1 MVHICFC
8 FRDKTGRYAKF
19 AGTTALSVF
28 ENLSK
33 TPPQVTVHIL
43 HDNTLTGENIEKFSY
58 LAGRYNQ
65 FVKFYNVEKICP
77 EKIKEISNLIPEA
90 ETSRVTLGA
99 FYKLLIPKILPKE
112 LEKVILLEPD
122 MIVNLDINELWRIEL
137 GDKVLAAV
145 TEKENGTDSNKS
157 FLLCSE
163 GTVNS
168 EEYFNT
174 GVMLMNLNV
183 LRKEEETITQGIL
196 FRAKNPKQKFFEQ
209 TVLNYCFSSRMIK
222 LPLKFNRFV
231 KQERESNAKTAGRK
245 IYHYLGGALK
255 LDPTPDDPFNQ
266 LWMKYFIK
274 SPWLDEDA
282 LGRLCVRFE
291 KIRNDLKERALKMS
305 AIISGKSRAFFV
317 EPTKID
323 STKKFFSIRVDET
336 IIPAENEESLRKL
349 IDAMKTSQ
357 GQVIFFIMTP
367 KFLKKPF
374 PFDLLKKEGF
384 VDGKNFF
391 RGWTFLSPERGGD
404 AFNSYSIVKLM

>member
-231 KQERESNAKTAGRK
+231 KQERASNAKTAGRK
-245 IYHYLGGALK
+245 IYHYSGGALK

-291 KIRNDLKERALKMS
+291 KIRNDLKEHALKMA
-305 AIISGKSRAFFV
+305 AIISGKSRAFFI
-317 EPTKID
+317 EP
-323 STKKFFSIRVDET
+323 SNVKKMIEVFSIRSDEE
-336 IIPAENEESLRKL
+336 IIFAENEDSIKKL
-349 IDAMKTSQ
+349 IDAMKESE
-357 GQVIFFIMTP
+357 GKSLFFIMTEKIGKK
-367 KFLKKPF
+367 KFS
-374 PFDLLKKEGF
+374 FDKLTDEGF
-384 VDGKNFF
+384 VQDKDFVK
-391 RGWTFLSPERGGD
+391 GWTFLSDKHGMPV
-404 AFNSYSIVKLM
+404 NSFSLIESM

>member
-1 MVHICFC
+1 MIHVCFC

-33 TPPQVTVHIL
+33 TPPQVTIHIL

-77 EKIKEISNLIPEA
+77 KKIKEISKLIPEA
-90 ETSRVTLGA
+90 DTSRVTVGA
-99 FYKLLIPKILPKE
+99 FYKLLIPQILPKE
-112 LEKVILLEPD
+112 IEKVILLEPD

-137 GDKVLAAV
+137 GDKALAAV
-145 TEKENGTDSNKS
+145 TESENGTDSKKS

-231 KQERESNAKTAGRK
+231 KQERASNAKTAGRK
-245 IYHYLGGALK
+245 IYHYSGGALK
-255 LDPTPDDPFNQ
+255 LDPNPDDPFNQ

-282 LGRLCVRFE
+282 LGRLCVHFE
-291 KIRNDLKERALKMS
+291 KICNDLKERALKMA
-305 AIISGKSRAFFV
+305 AIISGKSRAFFI
-317 EPTKID
+317 EP
-323 STKKFFSIRVDET
+323 SNVKKMIEVFSIRSDEE
-336 IIPAENEESLRKL
+336 IIFAENEDSIKKL
-349 IDAMKTSQ
+349 INAMKESE
-357 GQVIFFIMTP
+357 GKSLFFIMTEKIGKK
-367 KFLKKPF
+367 KFS
-374 PFDLLKKEGF
+374 FDKLTDEGF
-384 VDGKNFF
+384 VQDKDFVK
-391 RGWTFLSPERGGD
+391 GWTFLSDKHGIP
-404 AFNSYSIVKLM
+404 FNSFSLIESM

>member
-1 MVHICFC
+1 M
-8 FRDKTGRYAKF
+8 
-19 AGTTALSVF
+19 
-28 ENLSK
+28 
-33 TPPQVTVHIL
+33 

-145 TEKENGTDSNKS
+145 TEKENGTDSKKS

-163 GTVNS
+163 GTVKS

-282 LGRLCVRFE
+282 LGRLCMRFE

-305 AIISGKSRAFFV
+305 AIISGKSRAFFI
-317 EPTKID
+317 EPQNV
-323 STKKFFSIRVDET
+323 KKMIEIFSIRSDEE
-336 IIPAENEESLRKL
+336 IIFAENDGSIKKL
-349 IDAMKTSQ
+349 IDSMKKSE
-357 GQVIFFIMTP
+357 GKSLFFIMTEKIGKK
-367 KFLKKPF
+367 KFS
-374 PFDLLKKEGF
+374 FDKLTDEGF
-384 VDGKNFF
+384 VQDKDFVK
-391 RGWTFLSPERGGD
+391 GWTFLSDKHGMPV
-404 AFNSYSIVKLM
+404 NSFPLIESM